1 MSRILILYSTTDGHT
16 VEICERLRTVIEAL
30 GHTVTLAGFSSFPGA
45 EMAGFERIVI
55 GASIRYG
62 RHSRQLIEFI
72 NRNAGILNAR
82 PGAFFSVS
90 VAARKPKNSKP
101 GTNAYMQAFLRKVSW
116 RPAQLAV
123 FAGKIDYPRYG
134 FFDRLMI
141 RLIMLVTG
149 GPTDPQAVVD
159 FTDWNQVEA
168 FGRTIGGAEG

>member
-1 MSRILILYSTTDGHT
+1 MARMLILYSTTDGHT
-16 VEICERLRTVIEAL
+16 REICERLQSVVEGQ
-30 GHTVTLAGFSSFPGA
+30 GHQVTLASVTAHPVPDLQDFQ
-45 EMAGFERIVI
+45 RIII

-62 RHSRQLIEFI
+62 KHSPQLIEFI

-82 PGAFFSVS
+82 PSAFFSVS
-90 VAARKPKNSKP
+90 VAARKPKNSRP
-101 GTNAYMQAFLRKVSW
+101 ETNAYMQAFLRKVSW

-168 FGRTIGGAEG
+168 FGRTIGGTEG